1 MDKIAKVAMQE
12 FRMNFARREYKFFAF
27 ILPAILL
34 VLVGIFSLT
43 GSRFSLTEFE
53 MMRESYY
60 FFAFPSTI
68 AMVFSLA
75 IFLSANFMLQG
86 IAKEKENK
94 ILEILVSS
102 VSFKQLLTGKI
113 LGLAMLG
120 LIQFFGWMVSGVA
133 VVALLAPEIFAKL
146 FGSFLATQAILL
158 YLLFFVLGYLLYASL
173 LAAIGVLT
181 ETRGEAQ
188 QIGSLLTGFALLPA
202 LSTMFITSNSTTLY
216 AKAITIFPLTA
227 PITAMIRIFLRTI
240 TFEETVLSILVLL
253 LTTGLVIFATAKLFR
268 AETLMYGK
276 KFTIPSLIRFI
287 LKG

>member
-1 MDKIAKVAMQE
+1 MDKSLKVAMQE
-12 FRMNFARREYKFFAF
+12 FKMNFARREYKFFAF
-27 ILPAILL
+27 ALPAILL
-34 VLVGIFSLT
+34 VVIILIAMSGRQFST
-43 GSRFSLTEFE
+43 MEFK
-53 MMRESYY
+53 MMQKSYY

-113 LGLAMLG
+113 LGLALLG
-120 LIQFFGWMVSGVA
+120 LIQFFTWIITGLITVFVIS
-133 VVALLAPEIFAKL
+133 PELFAGL
-146 FGSFLATQAILL
+146 YGSVGATQAIIL
-158 YLLFFVLGYLLYASL
+158 YFLFFILGYLLYASM

-188 QIGSLLTGFALLPA
+188 QIGSLLTGFALVPA
-202 LSTMFITSNSTTLY
+202 LSTMFITSDSTSLY
-216 AKAITIFPLTA
+216 SQAITLFPLTA
-227 PITAMIRIFLRTI
+227 PITAMIRIFLQTI
-240 TFEETVLSILVLL
+240 TFEEIALSLGLLVM
-253 LTTGLVIFATAKLFR
+253 TTALIIYATARLFR

-276 KFTIPSLIRFI
+276 KFSFKTLIEFI
-287 LKG
+287 IKG

>member
-1 MDKIAKVAMQE
+1 MDKAVKVALQE
-12 FRMNFARREYKFFAF
+12 FRMNLSRREYKFFAF
-27 ILPAILL
+27 VLPAVLL
-34 VLVGIFSLT
+34 VIVFLMAFGGRQFSLAE
-43 GSRFSLTEFE
+43 FSL
-53 MMRESYY
+53 MKKSYY

-86 IAKEKENK
+86 IAREKENK

-102 VSFKQLLTGKI
+102 VSFRQLLTGKI

-120 LIQFFGWMVSGVA
+120 LIQFFVWVMVGTIAIA
-133 VVALLAPEIFAKL
+133 VIAPEIFLRL
-146 FGSFLATQAILL
+146 FSSFFATWVIGLYFLL
-158 YLLFFVLGYLLYASL
+158 FVLGYLLYAAL

-188 QIGSLLTGFALLPA
+188 QIGSLLTGFALVPA
-202 LSTMFITSNSTTLY
+202 LSTMFITGDSTSLY
-216 AKAITIFPLTA
+216 AKAITLFPLTS

-240 TFEETVLSILVLL
+240 TIEEIVASLVLL
-253 LTTGLVIFATAKLFR
+253 LITTILVVLATARIFR

-276 KFTIPSLIRFI
+276 KFSIRELVNFI
-287 LKG
+287 IKG

>member
-1 MDKIAKVAMQE
+1 MDRTLRVAAQE
-12 FRMNFARREYKFFAF
+12 FRTNLSRREYKFFAF
-27 ILPAILL
+27 ILPVCLIIISLAFA
-34 VLVGIFSLT
+34 GAGRQFSLLEFQIMRD
-43 GSRFSLTEFE
+43 RFE
-53 MMRESYY
+53 
-60 FFAFPSTI
+60 FFAFPSII

-113 LGLAMLG
+113 LGLASLG
-120 LIQFFGWMVSGVA
+120 LIQFFSWVVSGTIVVA
-133 VVALLAPEIFAKL
+133 VLAPKILEKAVS
-146 FGSFLATQAILL
+146 SFFATQAILF
-158 YLLFFVLGYLLYASL
+158 YFLFFVLGYLLYAAL
-173 LAAIGVLT
+173 LAAIGILT

-188 QIGSLLTGFALLPA
+188 QIGSLLTGFALVPA
-202 LSTMFITSNSTTLY
+202 LSAVFLTNDGGSLY
-216 AKAITIFPLTA
+216 AKAITLFPLTS

-240 TFEETVLSILVLL
+240 GPEEIALSLVILL
-253 LTTGLVIFATAKLFR
+253 LSTVAVIFATARLFR

-276 KFTIPSLIRFI
+276 KFSFKSLARFV